1 MRLEELLFRHA
12 ARRPGHEA
20 VVCGDRR
27 ITYDQLRT
35 NIGKRKGGSRAGER
49 VALQVPNSIEFV
61 EQAYA
66 AWAAGAVVVPINTRL
81 APPEIELILEDIAS
95 GVQSAPDDCLI
106 LYTSGTTGQPKGA
119 VNTHANVIVQN
130 VEQHVAVWGIGEN
143 DRFLATTPLAHR
155 AGIGRLVNALGLGGT
170 LVIMQKFDA
179 TAALSLIERERITV
193 AGLPPT
199 VLRMMLPAIKADP
212 RKCASL
218 RKVIVSTEAFPAHL
232 ARELSA
238 LLPGTQFYGV
248 YGMSEAAVSSASL
261 EEQLERPGTVGRPL
275 PGVDV
280 RLSSENEL
288 LVRGEAAVMKG
299 YFNRPEAN
307 AEAFRDGWFRT
318 GDLAR
323 QDADGYLYI
332 VDRKKDMVVTGGYNV
347 YSREVEQVLGQ
358 HPDVVEAAVV
368 GVPDALYGEALAA
381 FVQPRPGARPDAQAL
396 MEHCR
401 ARLAGYKKP
410 RHVVFVEALPRNSLG
425 KVLKAELRK
434 RGVT

>member
-1 MRLEELLFRHA
+1 M
-12 ARRPGHEA
+12 
-20 VVCGDRR
+20 
-27 ITYDQLRT
+27 
-35 NIGKRKGGSRAGER
+35 
-49 VALQVPNSIEFV
+49 
-61 EQAYA
+61 
-66 AWAAGAVVVPINTRL
+66 
-81 APPEIELILEDIAS
+81 
-95 GVQSAPDDCLI
+95 
-106 LYTSGTTGQPKGA
+106 
-119 VNTHANVIVQN
+119 
-130 VEQHVAVWGIGEN
+130 
-143 DRFLATTPLAHR
+143 
-155 AGIGRLVNALGLGGT
+155 
-170 LVIMQKFDA
+170 
-179 TAALSLIERERITV
+179 
-193 AGLPPT
+193 
-199 VLRMMLPAIKADP
+199 
-212 RKCASL
+212 
-218 RKVIVSTEAFPAHL
+218 
-232 ARELSA
+232 
-238 LLPGTQFYGV
+238 
-248 YGMSEAAVSSASL
+248 
-261 EEQLERPGTVGRPL
+261 GRPL